1 MKVILGTQNPH
12 KVAEISRL
20 LHALA
25 PWVQLETTSGP
36 SPDEDGESFG
46 ENALVK
52 ARAAFNYSGTTSI
65 ADDSGIE
72 VSALDGRPGIF
83 SARYSDTGDDLSNNL
98 KLLSEMDGV
107 LDRRAAFV
115 CAAAVVWAESE
126 LVIERRWVGR
136 IAPDLRGTGGFG
148 YDSLFIPNEF
158 SVTSAQLSPEQKERF
173 SHRGQAFR
181 AVAETL
187 SNLR

>member
-1 MKVILGTQNPH
+1 VKVILGTQNPH
-12 KVAEISRL
+12 KVTEISRL
-20 LHALA
+20 LHSRA
-25 PWVQLETTSGP
+25 PWVQLETTRGP

-46 ENALVK
+46 ENALLK
-52 ARAAFNYSGTTSI
+52 ARAAFDYSGTTSI

-72 VSALDGRPGIF
+72 VSALNGRPGIF
-83 SARYSDTGDDLSNNL
+83 SARYSDSGDDLSNNL
-98 KLLSEMDGV
+98 KLLSELEGIS
-107 LDRRAAFV
+107 DRRAVFV
-115 CAAAVVWAESE
+115 CAAAIVWVGSE
-126 LVIERRWVGR
+126 LVIERRWAGK
-136 IAPDLRGTGGFG
+136 IASDLQGTGGFG

-187 SNLR
+187 ASLR